1 MAATLYGTLTAPK
14 WGTTDETALG
24 IIVSNLQ
31 RADDTEETTFTD
43 GAGDV
48 QHVAYHG
55 QNAEI
60 TCDFRVAST
69 GYPAEDLVAGTV
81 TLTDTELG
89 GTFIVKGVTNT
100 KAEGAW
106 MSGSMTLREFPE
118 ITSLT

>member
-1 MAATLYGTLTAPK
+1 MSATLYGTLTAPK

-31 RADDTEETTFTD
+31 RADDTEETTFPD
-43 GAGDV
+43 GQGDI

-60 TCDFRVAST
+60 SCDFRVAAT
-69 GYPAEDLVAGTV
+69 GYPATALIAAAV

-89 GTFIVKGVTNT
+89 GTYIVKGVTNT

-106 MSGSMTLREFPE
+106 MSGSMTLRDFPE
-118 ITSLT
+118 ITAS

>member
-14 WGTTDETALG
+14 WGTTDEDALG

-31 RADDTEETTFTD
+31 RADDTEETTFAD
-43 GAGDV
+43 GDGDI

-60 TCDFRVAST
+60 TCDFRVAAT
-69 GYPAEDLVAGTV
+69 GYPADDLVGGTV
-81 TLTDTELG
+81 TLTDAELG

-118 ITSLT
+118 ITAS